1 MNALNRRRAAMNG
14 DLDIAVTGVT
24 WSGAGADKTSS
35 TINATDRDVY
45 IMLPFVE
52 GDSRL
57 VSTATAS
64 MHPAR
69 TRLAAQYTD
78 SSLATGMGYYNPST
92 GYSLTSRPAT
102 SSCPYFNFNTEQ
114 KAIPRGRYG
123 KLVLCKYG
131 SDVFSSNDKFIA
143 YVKAHLKIYCRK

>member
-35 TINATDRDVY
+35 AINATDRDVY

-52 GDSRL
+52 GDRRL

-64 MHPAR
+64 VHPAR
-69 TRLAAQYTD
+69 SMLAAQYTN
-78 SSLATGMGYYNPST
+78 SSLATNIGYYNPST
-92 GYSLTSRPAT
+92 GYSLISRPIT
-102 SSCPYFNFNTEQ
+102 TQCPNLDFNTEQ
-114 KAIPRGRYG
+114 RAIPRGRYG
-123 KLVLCKYG
+123 RLVLCRKG
-131 SDVFSSNDKFIA
+131 SNAFDSNDNFLS
-143 YVKAHLKIYCRK
+143 YVKAHLKIYRRK